1 MSRLKKIIK
10 RALQHGFNLSDLP
23 DYNPKEF
30 KSGLYDY
37 LVEEKYF
44 VTEEP
49 GYIYVGHD
57 ILEDVVEITFE
68 HETMKVQPLAEE
80 GFFEIFIHLFK
91 YISLCSLKEAQDYAD
106 EETESYSEE
115 DSSEEIWL

>member
-10 RALQHGFNLSDLP
+10 RALQHGFNLSELP
-23 DYNPKEF
+23 DYNLKEF
-30 KSGLYDY
+30 RSGLYDY
-37 LVEEKYF
+37 LVEQKYF
-44 VTEEP
+44 VTEDFGEM
-49 GYIYVGHD
+49 YVGHD

-68 HETMKVQPLAEE
+68 HETMKIQPLTEE

-91 YISLCSLKEAQDYAD
+91 YISLCSLKETQDYAD
-106 EETESYSEE
+106 EETESYSE